1 MAVGAR
7 SHDILW
13 QFLIEA
19 IVLSLTGGAIGILL
33 GSGSSYVVSA
43 VLHWPVESSPEAVVA
58 AVVVSAGVGIAFG
71 FYPAWKASR
80 LDPIEAL
87 RYE

>member
-1 MAVGAR
+1 
-7 SHDILW
+7 L
-13 QFLIEA
+13 
-19 IVLSLTGGAIGILL
+19 GGIIGILL
-33 GSGSSYVVSA
+33 GWAASWA
-43 VLHWPVESSPEAVVA
+43 VRTFRDWPTETSWPAVIA
-58 AVVVSAGVGIAFG
+58 AVVVSASVGIAFG